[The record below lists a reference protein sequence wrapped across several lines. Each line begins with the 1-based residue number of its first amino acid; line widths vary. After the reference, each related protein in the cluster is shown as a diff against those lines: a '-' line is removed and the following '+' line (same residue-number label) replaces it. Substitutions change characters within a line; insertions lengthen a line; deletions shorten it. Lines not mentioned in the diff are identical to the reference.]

1 LLRVRIHESLNCKT
15 GWTSS
20 FLAPPPLQGGARLLK
35 GGACPPLIRL
45 GGPGHPAPPP

>member
-20 FLAPPPLQGGARLLK
+20 LLAPPTGGGARVLK

-45 GGPGHPAPPP
+45 GGPGPPALPP